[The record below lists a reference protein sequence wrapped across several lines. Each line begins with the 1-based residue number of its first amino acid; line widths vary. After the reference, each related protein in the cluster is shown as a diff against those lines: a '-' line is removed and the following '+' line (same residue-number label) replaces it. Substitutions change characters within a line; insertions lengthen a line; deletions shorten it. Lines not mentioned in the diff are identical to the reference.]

1 MITEVT
7 NKPTRL
13 LATKMVETNEL
24 EAPDAVEH
32 PAADALPDLGVD
44 DVPRDLPGVPLAE
57 DHEARSLMV
66 DIETLGSR
74 PGAAIVSI
82 GAVVFTAERVISEFE
97 CNVSSVAAQAEGLKF
112 DAATI
117 LWWLRQ
123 SSAAVEATFTP
134 RAMSTFDALTD
145 LANYATDERVVDY
158 WSHGATFDLVLLNE
172 ASLITGAPQLVKDFR
187 RARDTRTL
195 YEITGVNPKTFMG
208 TGTAHNAVDDAR
220 AQALAVI
227 ESWRILRRW
236 KNAASG
242 QASSKL
248 FSPWGVASN

>member
-1 MITEVT
+1 MILPISTTMMAHV
-7 NKPTRL
+7 P
-13 LATKMVETNEL
+13 EL

-32 PAADALPDLGVD
+32 TAADALPDLGLD
-44 DVPRDLPGVPLAE
+44 DAAHHAPGVPLVE
-57 DHEARSLMV
+57 DGQARHLMV

-74 PGAAIVSI
+74 PGAVIASI
-82 GAVVFTAERVISEFE
+82 GAVVFTAERVVSEFE
-97 CNVSSVAAQAEGLKF
+97 CNVSITAAQAEGLRF
-112 DAATI
+112 DAETI

-123 SSAAVEATFTP
+123 SKAATEATFTL

-145 LANYATDERVVDY
+145 LASYAADERVVDY

-172 ASLITGAPQLVKDFR
+172 ASLITGAPQLIKDFR

-236 KNAASG
+236 KSAASG

-248 FSPWGVASN
+248 FSPWGAASN

>member
-1 MITEVT
+1 MI
-7 NKPTRL
+7 
-13 LATKMVETNEL
+13 NEL
-24 EAPDAVEH
+24 LDPPLDNIPMLV
-32 PAADALPDLGVD
+32 
-44 DVPRDLPGVPLAE
+44 PGVAVV
-57 DHEARSLMV
+57 EADEGRHLMV

-74 PGAAIVSI
+74 PGAIIASI
-82 GAVVFTAERVISEFE
+82 GAVVFTDERVTHEFE
-97 CNVSSVAAQAEGLKF
+97 CNVSIGDGQHQGLTYDADTVLWWMRQSEAAR
-112 DAATI
+112 AATFPK
-117 LWWLRQ
+117 LG
-123 SSAAVEATFTP
+123 
-134 RAMSTFDALTD
+134 MSTHQALTE
-145 LANYATDERVVDY
+145 LALFAADHHVVDY

-195 YEITGVNPKTFMG
+195 YEITGVNPKTFIG

-242 QASSKL
+242 QSSLKT
-248 FSPWGVASN
+248 FSPWGAASVN